1 MSQSSQ
7 PLATCRRR
15 RVCTA
20 GCRSIGGWWWRLGFA
35 LFCALFCVYIVFD
48 VLDVDGSDFQK
59 RLGVEVVATATTQ
72 AEAERLCHLDL
83 SPSEPWVHPILR
95 GACGI
100 PLDTLRIGSAASQG
114 VALAWR
120 SPVFPRKQLSRV
132 ALTAHTPSADPA

>member
-15 RVCTA
+15 RVYTA
-20 GCRSIGGWWWRLGFA
+20 RRRSIEGWWWRLGFA
-35 LFCALFCVYIVFD
+35 LFCTLLCVYIVFD

-72 AEAERLCHLDL
+72 AEAEHLCRLDL
-83 SPSEPWVHPILR
+83 SPSEPWVRPLPR
-95 GACGI
+95 GACDI
-100 PLDTLRIGSAASQG
+100 PFDTLRLGSVASQG
-114 VALAWR
+114 VALVWR
-120 SPVFPRKQLSRV
+120 SPALPRKQLSRV